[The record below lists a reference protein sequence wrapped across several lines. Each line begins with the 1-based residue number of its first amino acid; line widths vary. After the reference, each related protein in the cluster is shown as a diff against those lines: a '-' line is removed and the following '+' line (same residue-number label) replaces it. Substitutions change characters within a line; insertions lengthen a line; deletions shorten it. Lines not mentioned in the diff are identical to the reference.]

1 MNHVVLLQIAGILQL
16 LLLAAGATMPHAV
29 KLREHLSTLPSFIR
43 RLFWVYYAFIGL
55 HLAGFGILTWWRAEG
70 LLAGTP
76 LARGLCGFLALFWGA
91 RLLVTVLV
99 FDVRPYLTNGLY
111 KLGHY
116 AINAVFTYLTA
127 VFTWAAW

>member
-1 MNHVVLLQIAGILQL
+1 MNPITALQIAGILQL

-29 KLREHLSTLPSFIR
+29 KLRENLRPLPSFIQH
-43 RLFWVYYAFIGL
+43 LFWVYYAFIGL
-55 HLAGFGILTWWRAEG
+55 HLAGFGILTLWNAEG
-70 LLAGTP
+70 LLSGAP

-111 KLGHY
+111 KFGHY
-116 AINAVFTYLTA
+116 AINGVFIYLTA